1 MPPSG
6 KGRCDLID
14 MLTIKRR
21 SFLTGSAGAVVAASS
36 GVLAE
41 AKETKVL
48 PDYVAWKDANALI
61 VHSDKTM
68 ETKRSEF
75 GTSVITPEEKLY
87 IRNNVNT
94 PPESILADRDGW
106 KVEISGVK
114 EPRTLTVAE
123 LKSLGLVTAATVLQ
137 CSGNGRKYFKDQ
149 LTGNQKMSGTPW
161 TVGAA
166 GCVIWSGVPLRAVVD
181 ALGGP
186 ADGARFITGTGG
198 EELPAGLDPKLL
210 VVERSVPIAN
220 LDNVILAWE
229 MNGRPLSLAHGGPL
243 RMVVPGYSG
252 VNNIKYVKTV
262 ALTEAESDAKIQKSS
277 YRFHALGEK
286 GSPDHPSVWE
296 QPVKS
301 WITTADETA
310 KAGPVQIAGV
320 AFGGMNACKSV
331 EVSLD
336 GGQTWQEA
344 EFVGPD
350 LGRFA
355 WRVFLLA
362 ADLAPGTYTLVS
374 RATDTEGNVQ
384 PEESEM
390 NGAGYGHNGW
400 RAPAVTLT
408 VA

>member
-149 LTGNQKMSGTPW
+149 LTGNQKMSGTP
-161 TVGAA
+161 
-166 GCVIWSGVPLRAVVD
+166 
-181 ALGGP
+181 
-186 ADGARFITGTGG
+186 
-198 EELPAGLDPKLL
+198 
-210 VVERSVPIAN
+210 
-220 LDNVILAWE
+220 
-229 MNGRPLSLAHGGPL
+229 
-243 RMVVPGYSG
+243 
-252 VNNIKYVKTV
+252 
-262 ALTEAESDAKIQKSS
+262 
-277 YRFHALGEK
+277 
-286 GSPDHPSVWE
+286 
-296 QPVKS
+296 
-301 WITTADETA
+301 
-310 KAGPVQIAGV
+310 
-320 AFGGMNACKSV
+320 
-331 EVSLD
+331 
-336 GGQTWQEA
+336 
-344 EFVGPD
+344 
-350 LGRFA
+350 
-355 WRVFLLA
+355 
-362 ADLAPGTYTLVS
+362 
-374 RATDTEGNVQ
+374 
-384 PEESEM
+384 
-390 NGAGYGHNGW
+390 
-400 RAPAVTLT
+400 
-408 VA
+408 